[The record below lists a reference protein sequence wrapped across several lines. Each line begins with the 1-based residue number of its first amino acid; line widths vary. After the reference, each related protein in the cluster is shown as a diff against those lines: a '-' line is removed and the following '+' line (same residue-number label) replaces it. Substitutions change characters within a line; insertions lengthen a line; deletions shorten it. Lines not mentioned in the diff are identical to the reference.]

1 MNTLGKILA
10 ALAVGMLLYNVF
22 VVGPY
27 NAEQQREHPLITAFT
42 VGSNLK
48 EGFTLLQ
55 MGFFGI
61 VGFVLIACS
70 NGRNGE
76 SK

>member
-1 MNTLGKILA
+1 MNTLGRFLMALA
-10 ALAVGMLLYNVF
+10 AMMLLYNVF
-22 VVGPY
+22 VVGAY
-27 NAEQQREHPLITAFT
+27 NEAQLRDHPVISGLSLGA
-42 VGSNLK
+42 NLK

-61 VGFVLIACS
+61 VGSVLVACS
-70 NGRNGE
+70 SGRDRE

>member
-1 MNTLGKILA
+1 MNTLGRILMALA
-10 ALAVGMLLYNVF
+10 AGMLLYNVF
-22 VVGPY
+22 IIGPY
-27 NAEQQREHPLITAFT
+27 NEGQLRDHPFISAMSLGA
-42 VGSNLK
+42 NLK

-61 VGFVLIACS
+61 VGLVLITRS
-70 NGRNGE
+70 NGRDRE